1 MEQFAVGEDLTHL
14 VGNAHC
20 PACVE
25 DFPEPCRC
33 GGLVHATALD
43 LLEDPDTNP
52 VITTRCDQCGL
63 SDEDLAEAV

>member
-1 MEQFAVGEDLTHL
+1 MEEFVVGEDVNHR

-33 GGLVHATALD
+33 GGLVHATALE
-43 LLEDPDTNP
+43 LLEDPAANP
-52 VITTRCDQCGL
+52 LITTRCDQCGR